1 MGRVTSTE
9 YTFPDESERVKIQE
23 SIRRKMMQL
32 RCYRCG
38 WSFAIGKEEAAFA
51 HEAIVEAG
59 GSHYDVRCPK
69 CRHSNRV
76 SLEQLQR
83 IAPLQ
88 PAAEEPE
95 VGATEEE
102 EVQE

>member
-1 MGRVTSTE
+1 
-9 YTFPDESERVKIQE
+9 
-23 SIRRKMMQL
+23 MQL

-51 HEAIVEAG
+51 LEAIEEAG
-59 GSHYDVRCPK
+59 GNHYDVRCPK

-76 SLEQLQR
+76 SLEQLRR
-83 IAPLQ
+83 IVPKQ
-88 PAAEEPE
+88 PAADEPE
-95 VGATEEE
+95 AETTEEE